1 MAQIQVRKCPDD
13 LYEAV
18 ALSAEMDQ
26 RSIAQETIYFL
37 RRVIDSE
44 EEKSRRHAYAC
55 KKNAGLKNV
64 TTSEILT
71 MSQEQIEEGRIRRKA
86 ALKFMRENPITLADD
101 FPTPREILEEDR
113 Q

>member
-1 MAQIQVRKCPDD
+1 MAQIQVRKCPED

-37 RRVIDSE
+37 RRIIDSE
-44 EEKSRRHAYAC
+44 EEQSRRHSYMQ
-55 KKNAGLKNV
+55 KKQDGLKNV
-64 TTSEILT
+64 TTNEILT
-71 MSQEQIEEGRIRRKA
+71 MSAEQVEKGRIRRKA
-86 ALKFMRENPITLADD
+86 ALKFMRENPITLPDT

-113 Q
+113 L

>member
-26 RSIAQETIYFL
+26 RSIAQETIYLL
-37 RRVIDSE
+37 RCVIDSE
-44 EEKSRRHAYAC
+44 EEQSRRHAYMH
-55 KKNAGLKNV
+55 KKETSLEKI
-64 TTSEILT
+64 TTNKILT
-71 MSQEQIEEGRIRRKA
+71 MSAEQIEERRIRRRN
-86 ALKFMRENPITLADD
+86 ALRFMRENPITLADD
-101 FPTPREILEEDR
+101 FPTPKEILEEDR

>member
-44 EEKSRRHAYAC
+44 EEKSRRHAYAH
-55 KKNAGLKNV
+55 KK
-64 TTSEILT
+64 
-71 MSQEQIEEGRIRRKA
+71 
-86 ALKFMRENPITLADD
+86 MRV
-101 FPTPREILEEDR
+101 
-113 Q
+113 